1 MVVVVVVV
9 ESHGPY
15 ICERYRSSI
24 GKAEVQS
31 RVNGRSQVKWR
42 WWWHILSCECSAS
55 GIYRIWEVPGR

>member
-1 MVVVVVVV
+1 MVPTSVKDTVAV
-9 ESHGPY
+9 GG
-15 ICERYRSSI
+15 I
-24 GKAEVQS
+24 GKTEVRS